1 MQGSVTSL
9 VYLELFRAVSL
20 VSMLIIST
28 LCYCGNI
35 PANRTNKSMA
45 KEGAG
50 TMENN
55 LEGKRQPGKP
65 RILIVGGVAGGAS
78 CAARARRMSEKAE
91 IVVFE
96 RGPYVSFANCGLPYY
111 VGDVITDEKDLLIAT
126 PELFRR
132 RFNIEVRLRSEVS
145 SIDREK
151 HEIEVRNGLTGEAY
165 RESYDALVLA
175 TGAAPV
181 RPPIPGIDLPGIFSL
196 RTIPDSRQIR
206 EQIAE
211 RQAKRAVVV
220 GGGFIGLETT
230 ENLVRRGLSVTIVE
244 MLAQVMPP
252 IDPEMAVPIQEHLT
266 ANGVSLCLGDGVA
279 GFEQDP
285 KGSTI
290 SVVTKS
296 GGRHVCDMVLLAIGV
311 RPEIAL
317 AKEANLE
324 VGQLGGIRVDDQMH
338 TSDERIWAVG
348 DAVEV
353 RNFVSGEWSLFPLAG
368 VANRQ
373 GRIAADVILGREAK
387 FRGVQGTIV
396 CKAFDITVAAT
407 GMSEKSLNRAKVHAQ
422 GQAYEKIYLHPGH
435 HVGYYPGAR
444 PITMK
449 LIFSTEDGKIL
460 GAQAVGEE
468 GVEKRIDVIAM
479 AIQKGAT
486 VFDLEEAELCYAPQ
500 FGAAKDPVNIA
511 GMIAANALRGDAPVA
526 HWADVRASQKHVL
539 DVREPQEFDL
549 GHAEGAHNI
558 PLHSL
563 RGRMSELPHDREILV
578 YCAVGQ
584 RSYYASRALRLNG
597 FSAKN
602 ISGGITNYGA
612 ESDGLPSE
620 KPKDT
625 LSPR

>member
-1 MQGSVTSL
+1 M
-9 VYLELFRAVSL
+9 
-20 VSMLIIST
+20 
-28 LCYCGNI
+28 
-35 PANRTNKSMA
+35 K
-45 KEGAG
+45 
-50 TMENN
+50 NN
-55 LEGKRQPGKP
+55 LEGKRQFGEP

-91 IVVFE
+91 IIVFE

-111 VGDVITDEKDLLIAT
+111 VGDVITDERDLLIAT
-126 PELFRR
+126 PQLFKG
-132 RFNIEVRLRSEVS
+132 RFNIEVRLRSEVR

-151 HEIEVRNGLTGEAY
+151 HEIEVTNGQTGKVY

-175 TGAAPV
+175 TGAAAV

-211 RQAKRAVVV
+211 RKAKRAVVV

-252 IDPEMAVPIQEHLT
+252 VDPEMAVPIQEHLT
-266 ANGVSLCLGDGVA
+266 ANGVSLRLGDGVA
-279 GFEQDP
+279 GFEQ
-285 KGSTI
+285 GAGENTI
-290 SVVTKS
+290 SVITKS
-296 GGRHVCDMVLLAIGV
+296 GGRYVCDMVLLAIGV

-317 AKEANLE
+317 AKGAGLDI
-324 VGQLGGIRVDDQMH
+324 GQLGGIRVDDQMH

-373 GRIAADVILGREAK
+373 GRIAADVILGRETQ

-396 CKAFDITVAAT
+396 CKVFDITVAAT
-407 GMSEKSLNRAKVHAQ
+407 GMSERNLNRSKGHGHEQ
-422 GQAYEKIYLHPGH
+422 PYEKVYLHPGH
-435 HVGYYPGAR
+435 HVGYYPGAK

-449 LIFSTEDGKIL
+449 LIFSREGGKIL

-526 HWADVRASQKHVL
+526 HWADVRSSKPYVL
-539 DVREPQEFDL
+539 DVREPQEFAS
-549 GHAEGAHNI
+549 GHVEGAHNI

-563 RGRMSELPHDREILV
+563 RAKMGELPRDREILV

-602 ISGGITNYGA
+602 ISGGITNYRA
-612 ESDGLPSE
+612 ESGGPASE
-620 KPKDT
+620 EPKDT
-625 LSPR
+625 LPPR

>member
-1 MQGSVTSL
+1 M
-9 VYLELFRAVSL
+9 
-20 VSMLIIST
+20 ST
-28 LCYCGNI
+28 FSYYGNI
-35 PANRTNKSMA
+35 RAGETNKSVA
-45 KEGAG
+45 KGDVG
-50 TMENN
+50 SMDNN
-55 LEGKRQPGKP
+55 LEEKRQSGKP

-91 IVVFE
+91 IIIFE

-126 PELFRR
+126 PELFKK
-132 RFNIEVRLRSEVS
+132 RFNIEVRLRSEVR
-145 SIDREK
+145 SINREK
-151 HEIEVRNGLTGEAY
+151 HEIEVNNGETGKVY
-165 RESYDALVLA
+165 RESYDVLVLA

-211 RQAKRAVVV
+211 RKAKRAVVV

-230 ENLVRRGLSVTIVE
+230 ENLVRRGVSVTIVE
-244 MLAQVMPP
+244 MLPQVMPP
-252 IDPEMAVPIQEHLT
+252 IDPEMAVQIQEHLT
-266 ANGVSLCLGDGVA
+266 ANGVLLCLGDGVA

-285 KGSTI
+285 KGNTI
-290 SVVTKS
+290 SVITKS
-296 GGRHVCDMVLLAIGV
+296 GQRHVCDMVLLAIGV
-311 RPEIAL
+311 RPEITL
-317 AKEANLE
+317 AKEAGLE
-324 VGQLGGIRVDDQMH
+324 IGRLGGIRVNDQMR

-373 GRIAADVILGREAK
+373 GRIAADVILGREAR

-396 CKAFDITVAAT
+396 CKVFNVTVAAT
-407 GMSEKSLNRAKVHAQ
+407 GMSEKNLNRRD
-422 GQAYEKIYLHPGH
+422 GQEEHYEKIYLHPGH
-435 HVGYYPGAR
+435 HVNYYPGAK

-449 LIFSTEDGKIL
+449 LIFSTEDGRVL
-460 GAQAVGEE
+460 GSQAVGEE

-479 AIQKGAT
+479 AIQQGAT

-526 HWADVRASQKHVL
+526 HWADVSSSQAYVL
-539 DVREPQEFDL
+539 DVREPNEFTL
-549 GHAEGAHNI
+549 GRFEGANNI

-563 RGRMSELPHDREILV
+563 RDRMNELPRDREMLV
-578 YCAVGQ
+578 YCVVGQ

-597 FSAKN
+597 FPARN
-602 ISGGITNYGA
+602 VSGGMKTYHA
-612 ESDGLPSE
+612 ESGESASE
-620 KPKDT
+620 KPKGA
-625 LSPR
+625 LPPW

>member
-1 MQGSVTSL
+1 MKNK
-9 VYLELFRAVSL
+9 LEE
-20 VSMLIIST
+20 
-28 LCYCGNI
+28 
-35 PANRTNKSMA
+35 NRQSG
-45 KEGAG
+45 E
-50 TMENN
+50 
-55 LEGKRQPGKP
+55 P

-91 IVVFE
+91 IIIFE

-111 VGDVITDEKDLLIAT
+111 VGDVITDERDLLIAT
-126 PELFRR
+126 PELFKE
-132 RFNIEVRLRSEVS
+132 RFNIEVRLRSEVT

-151 HEIEVRNGLTGEAY
+151 HEIEVMNGKTGKVY

-175 TGAAPV
+175 PGAAPV

-206 EQIAE
+206 EQIAD
-211 RQAKRAVVV
+211 RKAKRVVVV

-230 ENLVRRGLSVTIVE
+230 ENLVRRGVSVTIVE
-244 MLAQVMPP
+244 MLPQVMPP

-266 ANGVSLCLGDGVA
+266 ANAVSLCLGDAVA
-279 GFEQDP
+279 GFEQDS
-285 KGSTI
+285 KGNTI

-296 GGRHVCDMVLLAIGV
+296 GGRYDCDMVLLAIGV
-311 RPEIAL
+311 RPEITL
-317 AKEANLE
+317 AKEAGLE
-324 VGQLGGIRVDDQMH
+324 LGQLGGIRVDDQMH

-373 GRIAADVILGREAK
+373 GRIAADVILGRKAT

-396 CKAFDITVAAT
+396 CQVFDITVAAT
-407 GMSEKSLNRAKVHAQ
+407 GMSEKSLNRRKNS
-422 GQAYEKIYLHPGH
+422 GQEEHYEKIYLHPGH
-435 HVGYYPGAR
+435 HVGYYPGAK

-449 LIFSTEDGKIL
+449 LIFSTKDGKVL

-526 HWADVRASQKHVL
+526 HWADVRSPQAYVL
-539 DVREPQEFDL
+539 DVREPQEFAL
-549 GHAEGAHNI
+549 GHMEGAKNI

-563 RGRMSELPHDREILV
+563 RGRMSELPRDQEILV

-597 FSAKN
+597 FSVKN
-602 ISGGITNYGA
+602 ISGGITNYRA
-612 ESDGLPSE
+612 ESGGPPSE
-620 KPKDT
+620 KLKDT
-625 LSPR
+625 